1 MARRSAIRSSVIAT
15 EPFRA
20 RRRKGFF
27 MPAFERGGHPGP
39 WIAPI
44 RKRGDCPREQAAGN
58 GGGNR
63 RQDGND
69 EARQHYSFR
78 IGTDIGESN
87 AL

>member
-1 MARRSAIRSSVIAT
+1 
-15 EPFRA
+15 
-20 RRRKGFF
+20 